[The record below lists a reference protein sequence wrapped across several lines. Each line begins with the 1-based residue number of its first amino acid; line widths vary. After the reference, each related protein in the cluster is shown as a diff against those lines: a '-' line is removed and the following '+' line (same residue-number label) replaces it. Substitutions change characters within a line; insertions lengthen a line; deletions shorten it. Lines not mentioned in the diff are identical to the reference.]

1 MDDKRYED
9 DSSDPVGSVASPR
22 NGLAANPRRC
32 TPWQTVDGRVIS
44 LISRKGGVGKTTSAV
59 NLGAALALS
68 GHTVL
73 VVGADPQC
81 GVCRS
86 LGTEPRE
93 LTTGLAEI
101 FSDNRA
107 LTDLVQTS
115 PLRDLFYVSPRI
127 DCLDDEE
134 RYLAW
139 LEDRPDEFVREIDQA
154 RIMYDTILIDCPPNL
169 GPATRSALLASD
181 SYLIPIQAEEL
192 CRGTVEP
199 LLEFVGEFRDRNYP
213 PGDENRPGSPERM
226 ASRFRPGAR
235 PIALEGVFLTM
246 TSSRTRMGRH
256 VADRV
261 EEDFGHLLYSASI
274 PRTTRLS
281 EMALRGKPAVIYDRR
296 SAGSRAYFDLAD
308 ELVYRF
314 CRNESAEEPAPGVE
328 AKGWPAELT
337 VVRPESFPDS
347 VEDEQDADFLED
359 ALSEKIPGNGNGNG
373 LDRFLADLGGSRG
386 TGSRIPSFE
395 EPMIPEMV
403 SLDDLLAEEES
414 GIMEGDE
421 WGDDSWPGQR
431 RSH

>member
-1 MDDKRYED
+1 MDDKRYEGGK
-9 DSSDPVGSVASPR
+9 SDPAQPEASPTEAHA
-22 NGLAANPRRC
+22 GHPRRR

-73 VVGADPQC
+73 VVGVDPQC

-86 LGTEPRE
+86 LGTDPHE

-101 FSDNRA
+101 FSHHRS

-115 PLRDLFYVSPRI
+115 PLRDLFYISPRI
-127 DCLDDEE
+127 DCLEDEE
-134 RYLAW
+134 QYLTW
-139 LEDRPDEFVREIDQA
+139 LDEDPDEFVREIDQA
-154 RIMYDTILIDCPPNL
+154 RMFYDTILIDCPPNL

-181 SYLIPIQAEEL
+181 SYLVPIQAEEL

-199 LLEFVGEFRDRNYP
+199 LLEFVGDFRDRSFP
-213 PGDENRPGSPERM
+213 PTTENQPGSPGRL

-246 TSSRTRMGRH
+246 TSTRTRMGKH
-256 VADRV
+256 VAARV
-261 EEDFGHLLYSASI
+261 SEDFGNLLYSATI

-314 CRNESAEEPAPGVE
+314 CNDEKAGGSATDDPAEESATAETRALQQADEEAPE
-328 AKGWPAELT
+328 IERLEQLLT
-337 VVRPESFPDS
+337 RKE
-347 VEDEQDADFLED
+347 
-359 ALSEKIPGNGNGNG
+359 PGNGGG
-373 LDRFLADLGGSRG
+373 LDRFLAELGGSREA
-386 TGSRIPSFE
+386 SSHIPAFE
-395 EPMIPEMV
+395 EPAAPEMV

-414 GIMEGDE
+414 GVSEGDE
-421 WGDDSWPGQR
+421 WSDDSWNGQR
-431 RSH
+431 RPH